1 MVSIVYLSL
10 IVTANILS
18 SHCEYQNNGIEFV
31 YQQKLLLAEK
41 FINVQF
47 LVPLPKLNET
57 IDEQIKYLTTT
68 LSNAWS
74 KYEFGC
80 DLSNMS
86 TNETSLNFELISK
99 HVEKQLLAAKVDIKQ
114 LQEELFET
122 MGSTKT
128 MRNYSANRNKRGAG
142 LIAFGALTALSAG
155 AGIACSLGSIF
166 GGCGGSSHSQDDIDN
181 ALQELEENKY
191 RWTEVNSKLNKKFFI
206 IASQMKDIQK
216 TQSLLI
222 KTQKNHT
229 ITLNSAS
236 DLLNNNTRRL
246 MACNQYFYARDEM
259 LHVQTNLAASLLA
272 INNEIKAYRVAVY
285 AYKLNLLNSVM
296 SMVNK
301 VIPMSLL
308 PRSMLFEI
316 LQKVALTQVHQT
328 DRLTLAIPTNQI
340 LTYYE
345 TKIITNV
352 AVVNSGMIFTLAVPF
367 ASGST
372 ALNLF
377 RANPVPMPNGGE
389 DGYASQYELE
399 SNYIAI
405 AESTNRIALLSQPQI
420 ENCVGSSSFSVCING
435 FSLETAE
442 NTCLGSLLIGNQ
454 FSALQN
460 CNILT
465 VKLPIKEKAKNLG
478 NGKWLITSSSKNFDI
493 FLSDLKNTDHLKRTK
508 LPGCQVCVLEL
519 KCGTKI
525 KTSSM
530 ELRADMF
537 SCKNDSAIKIDILC
551 SISSV
556 SYQIYQNFHIFH
568 QCLKLANKLLKKFN

>member
-10 IVTANILS
+10 MVTANILS
-18 SHCEYQNNGIEFV
+18 SHCECQNNGIEFV

-68 LSNAWS
+68 LSDAWS

-99 HVEKQLLAAKVDIKQ
+99 HVEKQLLAAKIDIKE

-166 GGCGGSSHSQDDIDN
+166 GGCGGSSHSQDDIDY

-191 RWTEVNSKLNKKFFI
+191 RWTEVISKLNEKFFI

-222 KTQKNHT
+222 ETQKNHT
-229 ITLNSAS
+229 ITLNSAI

-259 LHVQTNLAASLLA
+259 LQVQTNLAASLLA

-285 AYKLNLLNSVM
+285 AYKLNSV
-296 SMVNK
+296 
-301 VIPMSLL
+301 
-308 PRSMLFEI
+308 
-316 LQKVALTQVHQT
+316 
-328 DRLTLAIPTNQI
+328 
-340 LTYYE
+340 
-345 TKIITNV
+345 
-352 AVVNSGMIFTLAVPF
+352 
-367 ASGST
+367 
-372 ALNLF
+372 NL
-377 RANPVPMPNGGE
+377 
-389 DGYASQYELE
+389 
-399 SNYIAI
+399 
-405 AESTNRIALLSQPQI
+405 
-420 ENCVGSSSFSVCING
+420 VCRRKQQ
-435 FSLETAE
+435 L
-442 NTCLGSLLIGNQ
+442 C
-454 FSALQN
+454 
-460 CNILT
+460 
-465 VKLPIKEKAKNLG
+465 KL
-478 NGKWLITSSSKNFDI
+478 
-493 FLSDLKNTDHLKRTK
+493 
-508 LPGCQVCVLEL
+508 
-519 KCGTKI
+519 
-525 KTSSM
+525 
-530 ELRADMF
+530 
-537 SCKNDSAIKIDILC
+537 
-551 SISSV
+551 
-556 SYQIYQNFHIFH
+556 
-568 QCLKLANKLLKKFN
+568 